1 MRLKQFALTQFR
13 GFEQVT
19 FDFHPGMNL
28 LVGINGVGKS
38 TVLDA
43 LRILLSQVLRK
54 FTATKSKPI
63 AFTTS
68 DIKFD
73 RAALTAEIKFDAV
86 LTWVMS

>member
-1 MRLKQFALTQFR
+1 MRLKQLALTQFR

-43 LRILLSQVLRK
+43 LRILLSQVLPK
-54 FTATKSKPI
+54 FTASKSKPI
-63 AFTTS
+63 AFNTS
-68 DIKFD
+68 DIKINRSTFT
-73 RAALTAEIKFDAV
+73 LNSSLMQWTF
-86 LTWVMS
+86 LLNT